1 MKLSIRLLT
10 VTGLLAAA
18 LQGSTILIDFEDL
31 TWTSAPN
38 PNWQYFYGDSVVS
51 RGYQFQALGAP
62 NTSIALSSWAVAA
75 TGYTGTAQNPN
86 TALHGT
92 YTGKQFRMTKV
103 GGAAFNV
110 SDISLAHLFR
120 FNYSPFS
127 ITFVGTRADAS
138 TVSETISVTNMTAL
152 VSYSFT
158 NMTNIVKMEWAQGGG
173 NPDVHQFDNINATAV
188 VPEPFTMTL
197 AIGAAAAGFRSVR
210 RRKAMS

>member
-10 VTGLLAAA
+10 ATGLLAAA
-18 LQGSTILIDFEDL
+18 LPGSTILIDFEDL

-62 NTSIALSSWAVAA
+62 DPSIALSSHAAAA

-86 TALHGT
+86 TALFGT
-92 YTGKQFRMTKV
+92 YTGKQFRMTK

-110 SDISLAHLFR
+110 SSIGLAHLYR
-120 FNYSPFS
+120 FNYPTFG

-138 TVSETISVTNMTAL
+138 TVTETINVSNMTAL
-152 VSYSFT
+152 TSYSFA
-158 NMTNIVKMEWAQGGG
+158 NMTNIVKMEWRQGSGY
-173 NPDVHQFDNINATAV
+173 PDIHQFDNINATAV

-197 AIGAAAAGFRSVR
+197 AIGAAAAGFRRVR
-210 RRKAMS
+210 RRRNAMS